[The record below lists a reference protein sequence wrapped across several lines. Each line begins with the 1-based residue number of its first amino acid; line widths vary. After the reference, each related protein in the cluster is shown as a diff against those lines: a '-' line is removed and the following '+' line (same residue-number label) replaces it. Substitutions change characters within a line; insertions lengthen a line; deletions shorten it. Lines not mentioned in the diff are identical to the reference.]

1 MEKRYLRNIPALS
14 EAECALLRTKRVL
27 IVGCG
32 GLGGHLLDQM
42 LRMGVGAIRVC
53 DGDVF
58 DETNLNR
65 QLLCRVDRLGQSKAK
80 AALEHAALVN
90 PQAALEV
97 YDGPMNEDNVL
108 DLVQGCDAVL
118 DGLDNVASRRI
129 LAKACARQSIPYF
142 YGAIDGWIAQAAVIL
157 PGDRLLEKL
166 YPTEEAPKAPSA
178 LAFTPALC
186 AAVQASLC
194 TRLLTGQPIEHGI
207 LYHFDLLHMDLDTIA
222 IK

>member
-1 MEKRYLRNIPALS
+1 MQTPFASDYYIFF
-14 EAECALLRTKRVL
+14 AEN
-27 IVGCG
+27 
-32 GLGGHLLDQM
+32 H
-42 LRMGVGAIRVC
+42 
-53 DGDVF
+53 
-58 DETNLNR
+58 
-65 QLLCRVDRLGQSKAK
+65 
-80 AALEHAALVN
+80 N
-90 PQAALEV
+90 PQAAVEV
-97 YDGPMNEDNVL
+97 YDGPMNGDNVL

-129 LAKACARQSIPYF
+129 LAKACARENIPYF

-166 YPTEEAPKAPSA
+166 YPTEEASKAPST

-194 TRLLTGQPIEHGI
+194 TQLLTGQPIEHGI